1 MNPGTDVGVVWTVVV
16 TAVLGDGLIIVV
28 GSVVLTGITVCMT
41 FSVDP
46 GTTIPWLFNSTTVR
60 NELCCGAFT
69 IGADPFTRK
78 SIETLLVE
86 GYERRYPLM
95 KRYGPG
101 CSNCAAWCPFTITIA
116 LQSAWS
122 RVVDIWIR
130 LSRENVVDPDGTMV
144 IVPETCAG
152 VSETICGALG
162 DTLLSVI
169 YRVADAADMPYKRKM
184 RKI

>member
-1 MNPGTDVGVVWTVVV
+1 
-16 TAVLGDGLIIVV
+16 
-28 GSVVLTGITVCMT
+28 
-41 FSVDP
+41 
-46 GTTIPWLFNSTTVR
+46 
-60 NELCCGAFT
+60 
-69 IGADPFTRK
+69 
-78 SIETLLVE
+78 
-86 GYERRYPLM
+86 
-95 KRYGPG
+95 
-101 CSNCAAWCPFTITIA
+101 
-116 LQSAWS
+116 
-122 RVVDIWIR
+122 VVDIWIR